1 MEIINLLD
9 FTDRIELREWQK
21 VNHNRVK
28 SCWVVTSRSKQPTYE
43 CIPYIEV
50 VEEALCFG
58 WIDSTLK
65 KLPDGCLA
73 QRLSPHRKGSH
84 WTELN
89 KERCINLEDRGLM
102 TDAGH
107 QAFEKAYSYEIV
119 PKGSLM
125 EEKPHSLIQPSF
137 VPNGKSF
144 LQQKAPIREKSSIP
158 IKQSKGNSLRTGRFS
173 SIATICSRRSNNVR
187 PPMIRQSI
195 RETSKYIF
203 LRLRILLSRIIIQI
217 IAQKQISV
225 FFSKHPSLRVKQQQS
240 ELRRDSQPNSP
251 TSSVSSIQSKS
262 AYTYSVFI
270 AYSFFEARSLV
281 FKLKFCKA
289 FPNLSS
295 LTSHRISSS
304 SCRTYSTRKYI
315 PIATIG
321 APFSIRNTVNGEQ
334 VPVPPPEPHS
344 NSSAIEPV
352 LSALP
357 QPTSSA
363 PIFETT

>member
-9 FTDRIELREWQK
+9 FTDRIELREWLK

-50 VEEALCFG
+50 VEEALCFR

-119 PKGSLM
+119 PKGLLWKKTAFLDLAELRTERKIISTI
-125 EEKPHSLIQPSF
+125 ESPHS
-137 VPNGKSF
+137 GKAIDTY
-144 LQQKAPIREKSSIP
+144 QIVER
-158 IKQSKGNSLRTGRFS
+158 KQSSYRSLLLHRYNLLTS
-173 SIATICSRRSNNVR
+173 QQQRS
-187 PPMIRQSI
+187 PPMTRQSI

-225 FFSKHPSLRVKQQQS
+225 FFSKHPSLRVKQ
-240 ELRRDSQPNSP
+240 
-251 TSSVSSIQSKS
+251 
-262 AYTYSVFI
+262 
-270 AYSFFEARSLV
+270 
-281 FKLKFCKA
+281 
-289 FPNLSS
+289 
-295 LTSHRISSS
+295 
-304 SCRTYSTRKYI
+304 
-315 PIATIG
+315 
-321 APFSIRNTVNGEQ
+321 
-334 VPVPPPEPHS
+334 
-344 NSSAIEPV
+344 
-352 LSALP
+352 
-357 QPTSSA
+357 
-363 PIFETT
+363 

>member
-9 FTDRIELREWQK
+9 FTDRIELREWLK

-107 QAFEKAYSYEIV
+107 QAFESLFLRNSSQRLSYGRKTAFLDLAELRTERKII
-119 PKGSLM
+119 STI
-125 EEKPHSLIQPSF
+125 KPHS
-137 VPNGKSF
+137 GKVIDTY
-144 LQQKAPIREKSSIP
+144 QIVER
-158 IKQSKGNSLRTGRFS
+158 KQSSYRSLLLHRYNLLTS
-173 SIATICSRRSNNVR
+173 QQQRS

-203 LRLRILLSRIIIQI
+203 LRLRILLSLIIIQI

-225 FFSKHPSLRVKQQQS
+225 FFQNIH
-240 ELRRDSQPNSP
+240 
-251 TSSVSSIQSKS
+251 
-262 AYTYSVFI
+262 
-270 AYSFFEARSLV
+270 
-281 FKLKFCKA
+281 
-289 FPNLSS
+289 
-295 LTSHRISSS
+295 H
-304 SCRTYSTRKYI
+304 
-315 PIATIG
+315 
-321 APFSIRNTVNGEQ
+321 
-334 VPVPPPEPHS
+334 
-344 NSSAIEPV
+344 
-352 LSALP
+352 
-357 QPTSSA
+357 
-363 PIFETT
+363 

>member
-9 FTDRIELREWQK
+9 FTDRIELREWLK

-50 VEEALCFG
+50 VEEALCFR

-119 PKGSLM
+119 PKGSLYGRKTAFLDLA
-125 EEKPHSLIQPSF
+125 ELRTERKIISTIESPHS
-137 VPNGKSF
+137 GKVIDTYTNS
-144 LQQKAPIREKSSIP
+144 R
-158 IKQSKGNSLRTGRFS
+158 KGNSLRTGRFS
-173 SIATICSRRSNNVR
+173 SIATICSRRSNNVP

-203 LRLRILLSRIIIQI
+203 LRLRILLSLIIIQI

-225 FFSKHPSLRVKQQQS
+225 FFSKHPSLRVKQ
-240 ELRRDSQPNSP
+240 
-251 TSSVSSIQSKS
+251 
-262 AYTYSVFI
+262 
-270 AYSFFEARSLV
+270 
-281 FKLKFCKA
+281 
-289 FPNLSS
+289 
-295 LTSHRISSS
+295 
-304 SCRTYSTRKYI
+304 
-315 PIATIG
+315 
-321 APFSIRNTVNGEQ
+321 
-334 VPVPPPEPHS
+334 
-344 NSSAIEPV
+344 
-352 LSALP
+352 
-357 QPTSSA
+357 
-363 PIFETT
+363 

>member
-9 FTDRIELREWQK
+9 FTDRIELREWLK

-50 VEEALCFG
+50 VEEALCFR

-144 LQQKAPIREKSSIP
+144 LQQKAPFGKSHRYLS
-158 IKQSKGNSLRTGRFS
+158 NSRK
-173 SIATICSRRSNNVR
+173 
-187 PPMIRQSI
+187 
-195 RETSKYIF
+195 ET
-203 LRLRILLSRIIIQI
+203 
-217 IAQKQISV
+217 V
-225 FFSKHPSLRVKQQQS
+225 FVPVASPPSLQS
-240 ELRRDSQPNSP
+240 AH
-251 TSSVSSIQSKS
+251 V
-262 AYTYSVFI
+262 A
-270 AYSFFEARSLV
+270 
-281 FKLKFCKA
+281 
-289 FPNLSS
+289 
-295 LTSHRISSS
+295 
-304 SCRTYSTRKYI
+304 
-315 PIATIG
+315 ATTF
-321 APFSIRNTVNGEQ
+321 APQ
-334 VPVPPPEPHS
+334 
-344 NSSAIEPV
+344 
-352 LSALP
+352 
-357 QPTSSA
+357 
-363 PIFETT
+363 

>member
-9 FTDRIELREWQK
+9 FTDRIELREWLK

-50 VEEALCFG
+50 VEEALCFR

-125 EEKPHSLIQPSF
+125 EEKPHSLISRASYRTENHFYNRKPPFGKSHRYLSNSRKETVF
-137 VPNGKSF
+137 VPVAS
-144 LQQKAPIREKSSIP
+144 P
-158 IKQSKGNSLRTGRFS
+158 
-173 SIATICSRRSNNVR
+173 
-187 PPMIRQSI
+187 
-195 RETSKYIF
+195 
-203 LRLRILLSRIIIQI
+203 
-217 IAQKQISV
+217 
-225 FFSKHPSLRVKQQQS
+225 PSLQS
-240 ELRRDSQPNSP
+240 AH
-251 TSSVSSIQSKS
+251 V
-262 AYTYSVFI
+262 A
-270 AYSFFEARSLV
+270 
-281 FKLKFCKA
+281 
-289 FPNLSS
+289 
-295 LTSHRISSS
+295 
-304 SCRTYSTRKYI
+304 
-315 PIATIG
+315 ATTF
-321 APFSIRNTVNGEQ
+321 APQ
-334 VPVPPPEPHS
+334 
-344 NSSAIEPV
+344 
-352 LSALP
+352 
-357 QPTSSA
+357 
-363 PIFETT
+363 